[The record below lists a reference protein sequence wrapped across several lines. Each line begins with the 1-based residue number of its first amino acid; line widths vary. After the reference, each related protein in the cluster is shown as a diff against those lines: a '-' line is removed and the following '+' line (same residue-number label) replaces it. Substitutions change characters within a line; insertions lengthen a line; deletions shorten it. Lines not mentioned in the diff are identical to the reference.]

1 MRKLVAIFA
10 VAVLVF
16 MLAACGK
23 TADPIT
29 LYDGNDII
37 VTRQGTKITVLD
49 TNSGREYHLAI
60 QRVKSRSE
68 GAKQAQT
75 IIDDGS
81 LHIETA
87 FNLIRIARYD
97 RAGAVFVRVS
107 P

>member
-1 MRKLVAIFA
+1 MRKIIAIAA
-10 VAVLVF
+10 VVVLVF
-16 MLAACGK
+16 TLAACGK

-29 LYDGNDII
+29 LYDGNDFT
-37 VTRQGTKITVLD
+37 VTRQGAKITIVD
-49 TNSGREYHLAI
+49 SDSGREYHLAI

-75 IIDDGS
+75 VIDDGS

-97 RAGAVFVRVS
+97 RAGAVYIRVGR
-107 P
+107 

>member
-10 VAVLVF
+10 VVVLVF
-16 MLAACGK
+16 TFAACGK
-23 TADPIT
+23 TDPIT
-29 LYDGNDII
+29 LYDGNDFT
-37 VTRQGTKITVLD
+37 VTRQGAKITIVDND
-49 TNSGREYHLAI
+49 TGREYHLAI

-75 IIDDGS
+75 VIDDGS

-97 RAGAVFVRVS
+97 RAGAIFVRVS

>member
-1 MRKLVAIFA
+1 MRKIVAIFA
-10 VAVLVF
+10 AVVLVF

-23 TADPIT
+23 TADPVT
-29 LYDGNDII
+29 LYDANGIV
-37 VTRQGTKITVLD
+37 VTRQGAKITVLD
-49 TNSGREYHLAI
+49 NYTSREYHLTV
-60 QRVKSRSE
+60 QRVKARSE

-97 RAGAVFVRVS
+97 RAGAVFVRVT